1 MVMKVL
7 VNGASLS
14 AGPWTWPYRLKE
26 LLNCD
31 MTNLAIPA
39 VGNTYVHEST
49 VSELAKNK
57 YDLVLVMW
65 SEGVNR
71 TEWRVDNVEQFDDQQ
86 WTSKNMAEIKLGH
99 GNNDYDAIQKDWI
112 LSAGYLIGRYQKKI
126 PVEQQSTIN
135 QLFADYY
142 SVVKNSQAVSH
153 DLIRMISTQE
163 VLKANN
169 MPYLFLFG
177 SKLKQVKRFEHL
189 YAMINWENF
198 YTEDNLADIAIRHP
212 EWQTTENKYPTE
224 SGQQYY
230 AEILAKYIKD
240 RQLGF

>member
-1 MVMKVL
+1 MKVL
-7 VNGASLS
+7 IVGTCSS
-14 AGPWTWPYRLKE
+14 RGPGSWPYFLE
-26 LLNCD
+26 TTLGCEVV
-31 MTNLAIPA
+31 NLSISGVSGSYA
-39 VGNTYVHEST
+39 HET
-49 VSELAKNK
+49 VINEIALRRDW
-57 YDLVLVMW
+57 YDLVLVVW
-65 SEGVNR
+65 GESHHAAIK
-71 TEWRVDNVEQFDDQQ
+71 VDDIDYFKGSIN
-86 WTSKNMAEIKLGH
+86 TSKYQSEQNDWPEKIVEPFNDQSLVTQNWVLG
-99 GNNDYDAIQKDWI
+99 
-112 LSAGYLIGRYQKKI
+112 IGARRGMRDKT
-126 PVEQQSTIN
+126 VE
-135 QLFADYY
+135 LFGPYHKF
-142 SVVKNSQAVSH
+142 VKYPQMLES

-224 SGQQYY
+224 PGQQYY